1 MIERNFHTGGK
12 RMFAK
17 TLRGSLFVTFM
28 LIVSM
33 TLTGCNFDIGS
44 IVSGL
49 QNVIGDLGGKLGGF
63 IDKGL
68 GFAKDFIGKAKD
80 FVGPILEKGKE
91 IFKDFA
97 PVAEKIQDGF
107 GKVTSVF
114 DKVGNVGNQIKE
126 VTSAIAGAG
135 KDSSGDDIDT
145 DAPTS
150 DIVNSPDDE
159 DAEITI
165 KPEENTG
172 SGDSSA
178 DEDEEEEVSTESE
191 IRAQAAV
198 VADGTKKISEGVSSI
213 ADQLKNLKMT
223 DAEKKALTDKI
234 KKIKDNLDKIRKDP
248 TSKEAKALFES
259 SKKDVESVIAEAK
272 KFGDIAK
279 GTIDS
284 LKKVVDDTKS
294 AFGKF
299 EDAISSIKNL
309 FK

>member
-1 MIERNFHTGGK
+1 
-12 RMFAK
+12 MFAK
-17 TLRGSLFVTFM
+17 TFRGSLFLTFM
-28 LIVSM
+28 LIASM
-33 TLTGCNFDIGS
+33 TLTGCSMDIGQ
-44 IVSGL
+44 IISGL
-49 QNVIGDLGGKLGGF
+49 QNVVGDLGGKLGGF

-68 GFAKDFIGKAKD
+68 SFAKDFIGKAKD
-80 FVGPILEKGKE
+80 FVSPILDAGKE

-126 VTSAIAGAG
+126 VTSAIADAG

-165 KPEENTG
+165 KPDEENGT
-172 SGDSSA
+172 GDSSA
-178 DEDEEEEVSTESE
+178 DEDDDEAEVSTESE

-284 LKKVVDDTKS
+284 LKKVVDDTKN